1 MQEILPFPSLQRTSL
16 RRTVRDAEEACQKA
30 SKEMTKWEQ
39 KRMELTDF

>member
-1 MQEILPFPSLQRTSL
+1 MYDLLHFPPLQRTSL
-16 RRTVRDAEEACQKA
+16 RRAVRDAEEACQKA